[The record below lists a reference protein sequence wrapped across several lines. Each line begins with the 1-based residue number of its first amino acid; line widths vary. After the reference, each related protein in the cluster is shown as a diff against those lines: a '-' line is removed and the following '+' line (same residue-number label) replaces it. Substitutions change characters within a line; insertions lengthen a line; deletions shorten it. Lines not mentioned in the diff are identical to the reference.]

1 MSDESNDDS
10 DNEHK
15 KKNQH
20 VANKSYLL
28 IHPDST
34 VRAIWDLSL
43 FAAIVYQSIT
53 LPMRISFE
61 MVTDTFTFYL
71 ETMIDSLF
79 ILDVMINFN
88 TGFYEANTLI
98 TSRFEIAKDYLK
110 FWFWIDLVSS
120 IPYTWI
126 FAWSQGISLRMIE
139 SDSALEELGLSANM
153 TNAPQLLKLLK
164 IAKLMKMLKL
174 LRVMKLKK
182 IMNKFDEYIV
192 TDSMDLMV
200 TFINL
205 TIYVLVIAHY
215 MSCIFYYVGIEEL
228 RTS

>member
-1 MSDESNDDS
+1 
-10 DNEHK
+10 
-15 KKNQH
+15 
-20 VANKSYLL
+20 
-28 IHPDST
+28 
-34 VRAIWDLSL
+34 
-43 FAAIVYQSIT
+43 
-53 LPMRISFE
+53 MRISFE
-61 MVTDTFTFYL
+61 MVTDTFTFDL

-79 ILDVMINFN
+79 ILDVVINFN
-88 TGFYEANTLI
+88 TGFYEANTLN

-110 FWFWIDLVSS
+110 FWFWIDMVSS

-228 RTS
+228 RTSQRGWVFGLELDT